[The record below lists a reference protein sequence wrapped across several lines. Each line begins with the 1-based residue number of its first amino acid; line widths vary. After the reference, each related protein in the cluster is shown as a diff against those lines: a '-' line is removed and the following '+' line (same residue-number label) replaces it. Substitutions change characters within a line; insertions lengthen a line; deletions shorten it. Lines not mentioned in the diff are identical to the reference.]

1 MRVALRRSDRH
12 PGGGRDLLERE
23 AEGVLQHE
31 DTCLRLRQPG
41 EAHAQLGS
49 QLREL
54 GFEVGRPARR
64 NAGVLVERGVAAC
77 TSTLRDVP
85 AGVQRQPVEPGGER
99 RFAAELPDLDAEPRE
114 RILRCVVGVLGVS
127 ENVGGKTTDT
137 GSVAGAQRLEGAG
150 VSVFGTSHENRVA
163 ESVVP
168 GLGLGPQGGTD
179 SAALAQGRLHPAS
192 LLAGGR
198 FTTGGCNSGGVI
210 R

>member
-1 MRVALRRSDRH
+1 MRIALGRSDRH
-12 PGGGRDLLERE
+12 AGGGRDLLERE

-31 DTCLRLRQPG
+31 DTRLSLRQPG
-41 EAHAQLGS
+41 ETHAQLGP

-64 NAGVLVERGVAAC
+64 NAGVLVEKGVATC
-77 TSTLRDVP
+77 TSTLGDVP

-99 RFAAELPDLDAEPRE
+99 RFATELPDLDAEPRE

-127 ENVGGKTTDT
+127 EHVGGETADT
-137 GSVAGAQRLEGAG
+137 GRVAGAQRLEGEC
-150 VSVFGTSHENRVA
+150 VSVFGASHENGIA
-163 ESVVP
+163 ESVVL

-192 LLAGGR
+192 LLAGGMVIG
-198 FTTGGCNSGGVI
+198 GGCDGGDGV